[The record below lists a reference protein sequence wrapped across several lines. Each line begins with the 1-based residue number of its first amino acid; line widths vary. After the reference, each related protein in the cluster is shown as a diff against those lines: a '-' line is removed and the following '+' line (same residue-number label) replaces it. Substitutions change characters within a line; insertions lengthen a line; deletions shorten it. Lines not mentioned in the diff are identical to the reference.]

1 MTFPL
6 EGTSMSASSFR
17 ILGSKIFLAGILLF
31 PIFSFAQSDSKAF
44 RSTYVVSVQDLKM
57 ESKGHAAF
65 DKGSRLLEKGDTAGS
80 LAYLEHA
87 IAESPEHYKAYYD
100 LGVAHF
106 RLGHL
111 AEAEQAFQKAIDL
124 TGGGFAPP
132 QFGLGAT
139 LCQKQEFLQAETI
152 LQRGGELESGSA
164 VRQYYRAWAQFG
176 LNRLVEAERSAEQ
189 ALLRN
194 ANLAE
199 AYLLLARIHQRQRNM
214 PAVAKDLEVYVKDR

>member
-65 DKGSRLLEKGDTAGS
+65 DKGSRLLEKGDTAAS
-80 LAYLEHA
+80 LVYFEKA
-87 IAESPEHYKAYYD
+87 IAQAPEHYLAHYD

-106 RLGHL
+106 RLGHT
-111 AEAEQAFQKAIDL
+111 ADAEQAFQKSIDI
-124 TGGGFAPP
+124 TRGSFAPP
-132 QFGLGAT
+132 QFGMGAL
-139 LCQKQEFLQAETI
+139 LCQKQQFLEAEKI
-152 LQRGGELESGSA
+152 LQRGLDLDPGSPIGK
-164 VRQYYRAWAQFG
+164 YYLGWAQLA
-176 LNRLVEAERSAEQ
+176 LNRLVEAERSLQQ
-189 ALLRN
+189 ALFRDPNFPQARTLLEMIQHRIQ
-194 ANLAE
+194 ARQNLAE
-199 AYLLLARIHQRQRNM
+199 ATI
-214 PAVAKDLEVYVKDR
+214 VIAKP